1 MTKTIKRK
9 TKTRKIRRTK
19 MNNFITYLFI
29 IFMVIFGGFSTLYVV
44 VSLPVTIIYKIF
56 RRIKFG
62 EKIL

>member
-1 MTKTIKRK
+1 
-9 TKTRKIRRTK
+9 

-29 IFMVIFGGFSTLYVV
+29 IFMAIFGGFSTLYVV
-44 VSLPVTIIYKIF
+44 LSLPVTIIYKLF

>member
-9 TKTRKIRRTK
+9 TKIRKIRRAK

-29 IFMVIFGGFSTLYVV
+29 IFMAIFGGFSTLYVV